1 MARTDK
7 SRRTPDEKRRSARKG
22 AVAVILAAA
31 VALPLTLATGSCGQ
45 EHRRRR
51 ELARVVTGNEN
62 PMARRLTICGAVR
75 RFAPADVSEVP
86 CQVWNLMPLFGFGVI
101 AAGWLVL
108 DLLGV
113 DRRGRE

>member
-1 MARTDK
+1 MKET
-7 SRRTPDEKRRSARKG
+7 RRSPAEKRRSARKG
-22 AVAVILAAA
+22 ALAVIIAAA

-45 EHRRRR
+45 EHYRRR
-51 ELARVVTGNEN
+51 ELVRVVTGTEN
-62 PMARRLTICGAVR
+62 PMARRLSICGAVR
-75 RFAPADVSEVP
+75 RFSPADVGEVP